1 MLGGRG
7 RRAVLT
13 PEVLSAASMI
23 GTRDELLE
31 QLQQLADAGLDQVM
45 ILPNF
50 DTRFDVLEQVGSEII
65 GNL

>member
-1 MLGGRG
+1 MV
-7 RRAVLT
+7 AEEEKFLT

-23 GTRDELLE
+23 GTRDQLLE
-31 QLQQLADAGLDQVM
+31 QLHALADAGLNQVM

-50 DTRFDVLEQVGSEII
+50 DTRFDVLEQVGTDII

>member
-1 MLGGRG
+1 MVEEEERF
-7 RRAVLT
+7 LT

-50 DTRFDVLEQVGSEII
+50 DTRFDVLEQVGSEVI

>member
-1 MLGGRG
+1 
-7 RRAVLT
+7 
-13 PEVLSAASMI
+13 MI
-23 GTRDELLE
+23 GKRDELLE
-31 QLQQLADAGLDQVM
+31 QLKQLADAGLDQVM